1 VRLAGRVAIVTGA
14 AKGLGKAIAFEFLR
28 EGATVVLVD
37 RDSSS
42 LDKTQKELDK
52 MYRNNAVAIVTD
64 ITKKRQVREMVQKT
78 LKQLKKIDI
87 LINNAGIVAK
97 NWVIDLTEEV
107 WNKVM
112 DTNIKSVYLCSQA
125 VLPHMIQR
133 HYGRIVNISSI
144 AGKQGEAAGGAYA
157 ASKFGVIGFTQA
169 LALEV
174 GKYNILVNAVCPGL
188 VLTDLGQSGV
198 NDDAKLR
205 GISREEHLNWFIDRT
220 PLGYLGTPL
229 QVAKMCAFVASEDC
243 DFTTGFAFDVSGGF
257 IMH

>member
-144 AGKQGEAAGGAYA
+144 AGKQGEARRCVCRVKVRCNRLHPSTCAGG
-157 ASKFGVIGFTQA
+157 
-169 LALEV
+169 
-174 GKYNILVNAVCPGL
+174 
-188 VLTDLGQSGV
+188 
-198 NDDAKLR
+198 
-205 GISREEHLNWFIDRT
+205 W
-220 PLGYLGTPL
+220 
-229 QVAKMCAFVASEDC
+229 
-243 DFTTGFAFDVSGGF
+243 
-257 IMH
+257 